1 MIFPLMFLIMPALMI
16 VLLYPAAYSVMHNFA
31 GI

>member
-16 VLLYPAAYSVMHNFA
+16 VLMYPAAYSLIHNLPGF
-31 GI
+31 